1 MILKGQNFR
10 LLSRTGTNDFKVFAK
25 STSCT
30 VNLTGNTDDAS
41 HKDVLGM
48 AAMPTI
54 VSKGWSL
61 TVDSLEVTDYDTL
74 LSMVRDCAKITVE
87 WDETGTTDN
96 QTPQAEAF
104 SRRGEAYINDMTL
117 VFNDRE
123 ISTKNLQM
131 TGTGALQFSDPSED
145 YEVVTV
151 SNSFIKG
158 ESVRL
163 FLGAPTPNMVVA
175 AAKQLSFHVNVSME
189 SSTTKDTA
197 TGDWDTQEPTA
208 VNFDISTSAL
218 VKSGEAITSTV
229 QAVKLN
235 DFEDIFNSAVPV
247 PFQIARVSGAN
258 NRTKGDL
265 MVSGNVILTQL
276 TINGPNRANADYSA
290 QMQGYGTFTIHGSA
304 LSNSDMPDSGN
315 L

>member
-10 LLSRTGTNDFKVFAK
+10 LLYHTGTNDFKVFAK
-25 STSCT
+25 ATTCS
-30 VNLTGNTDDAS
+30 VNLTGNTESAE

-48 AAMPTI
+48 ASMPTI
-54 VSKGWSL
+54 VSKAWSL
-61 TVDSLEVTDYDTL
+61 SVDSLEVTDYDML
-74 LSMVRDCAKITVE
+74 LSLTKDCVKITVE
-87 WDETGTTDN
+87 WDETSTTDN
-96 QTPQAEAF
+96 QTPQSEAF

-131 TGTGALQFSDPSED
+131 TGTGALQFVDPSED
-145 YEVVTV
+145 YEVISV
-151 SNSFIKG
+151 SNTFIKG

-175 AAKQLSFHVNVSME
+175 AAKQLSFHVSVSLE
-189 SSTTKDTA
+189 SSTTKDT
-197 TGDWDTQEPTA
+197 TGDWDVQEPTA

-218 VKSGEAITSTV
+218 VKSSETITSAV
-229 QAVKLN
+229 QGVKLN
-235 DFEDIFNSAVPV
+235 DFEDIFESAAPV

-265 MVSGNVILTQL
+265 MISGSVILTQL
-276 TINGPNRANADYSA
+276 AINGPTRANADYSA

-304 LSNSDMPDSGN
+304 SSSSDTPSSGN

>member
-10 LLSRTGTNDFKVFAK
+10 LLYRTGTNDFKVFAK
-25 STSCT
+25 ATSCT
-30 VNLTGNTDDAS
+30 VNLTGNTENAE

-48 AAMPTI
+48 ASMPTI
-54 VSKGWSL
+54 VSKAWSL
-61 TVDSLEVTDYDTL
+61 SVDSLEVTDYDML
-74 LSMVRDCAKITVE
+74 LSLTKDCVKITVE

-96 QTPQAEAF
+96 QTPQAESF

-131 TGTGALQFSDPSED
+131 TGTGALQFVDPSED

-151 SNSFIKG
+151 SNTFIKG

-175 AAKQLSFHVNVSME
+175 AAKQLSFHVSVSLE
-189 SSTTKDTA
+189 SSTTKDT
-197 TGDWDTQEPTA
+197 TGDWDVQEPTA

-218 VKSGEAITSTV
+218 VKSNETITSTV
-229 QAVKLN
+229 QGVKLN
-235 DFEDIFNSAVPV
+235 DFEDIFESAAPV
-247 PFQIARVSGAN
+247 SFQIARVSGAN

-265 MVSGNVILTQL
+265 MVSGSVILTQL
-276 TINGPNRANADYSA
+276 TVNGPNRANADYSA
-290 QMQGYGTFTIHGSA
+290 QMQGYGTFTVHGSA
-304 LSNSDMPDSGN
+304 LSSSDTPNSGN

>member
-10 LLSRTGTNDFKVFAK
+10 LLSRTGTNNFKVFAK

-54 VSKGWSL
+54 VSKAWSL

-74 LSMVRDCAKITVE
+74 LSMVRDCVKITVE

-131 TGTGALQFSDPSED
+131 TGTGALQFVDPSED
-145 YEVVTV
+145 YEVISV
-151 SNSFIKG
+151 SNTFIKG

-218 VKSGEAITSTV
+218 LKSGETITSTV

>member
-10 LLSRTGTNDFKVFAK
+10 LLYRTGTNDFKVFAK
-25 STSCT
+25 ATSCT
-30 VNLTGNTDDAS
+30 VNLTGNTENAE

-48 AAMPTI
+48 ASMPTI
-54 VSKGWSL
+54 VSKAWSL
-61 TVDSLEVTDYDTL
+61 SVDSLEVTDYDML
-74 LSMVRDCAKITVE
+74 LSLTKDFVKITVE
-87 WDETGTTDN
+87 WDETSTTDN
-96 QTPQAEAF
+96 QTPQSEAF

-131 TGTGALQFSDPSED
+131 TGTGALQFVDPSED
-145 YEVVTV
+145 YEVISV
-151 SNSFIKG
+151 SNTFIKG

-175 AAKQLSFHVNVSME
+175 AAKQLSFHVSVSLE
-189 SSTTKDTA
+189 SATTKDT
-197 TGDWDTQEPTA
+197 TGNWDVQEPTA

-218 VKSGEAITSTV
+218 VKSNETITSTV
-229 QAVKLN
+229 QGVKLN
-235 DFEDIFNSAVPV
+235 DFEDIFESAAPV

-265 MVSGNVILTQL
+265 MISGSVILTQL
-276 TINGPNRANADYSA
+276 TVNGPNRANADYSA
-290 QMQGYGTFTIHGSA
+290 QMQGYGSFTIHGS
-304 LSNSDMPDSGN
+304 SSTNDMPNSGN

>member
-1 MILKGQNFR
+1 
-10 LLSRTGTNDFKVFAK
+10 V
-25 STSCT
+25 
-30 VNLTGNTDDAS
+30 
-41 HKDVLGM
+41 
-48 AAMPTI
+48 
-54 VSKGWSL
+54 
-61 TVDSLEVTDYDTL
+61 
-74 LSMVRDCAKITVE
+74 KITVE
-87 WDETGTTDN
+87 WDETSTTDN
-96 QTPQAEAF
+96 QTPQFEVF

-131 TGTGALQFSDPSED
+131 TGTSALEYVETTDD

-151 SNSFIKG
+151 SNTFIKG

-175 AAKQLSFHVNVSME
+175 AAKQLSFHVSVSLE
-189 SSTTKDTA
+189 SSTTKDT
-197 TGDWDTQEPTA
+197 TGDWDIQEPTA

-218 VKSGEAITSTV
+218 VKSNETITSTV
-229 QAVKLN
+229 QGVKLN
-235 DFEDIFNSAVPV
+235 DFQDIFESAAPV
-247 PFQIARVSGAN
+247 SFQIARVSGAN

-265 MVSGNVILTQL
+265 MISGSVILTQL

-290 QMQGYGTFTIHGSA
+290 QMQGYGSFTVHGSA
-304 LSNSDMPDSGN
+304 SSSSNMPDSGN

>member
-54 VSKGWSL
+54 VSKAWSL

-74 LSMVRDCAKITVE
+74 LSMVRDCVKITVE

-151 SNSFIKG
+151 SNTFIKG

-175 AAKQLSFHVNVSME
+175 AAKQLSFHVSVSLE
-189 SSTTKDTA
+189 SSTTKDT
-197 TGDWDTQEPTA
+197 TGDWDVQEPTA

-218 VKSGEAITSTV
+218 VKSGETITSTV